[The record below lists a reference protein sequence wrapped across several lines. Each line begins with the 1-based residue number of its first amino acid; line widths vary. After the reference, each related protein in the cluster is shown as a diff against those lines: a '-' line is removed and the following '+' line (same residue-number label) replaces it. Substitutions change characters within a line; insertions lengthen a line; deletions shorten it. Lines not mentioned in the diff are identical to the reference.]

1 MTRATLLFLQGHWA
15 DALMLNPNCLLAI
28 FFLLCYPLAV
38 VLSLMR
44 GRSYIAVGYR
54 LMEAGLR
61 RKAILVPFL
70 LIEAAIWVHNVVAGV

>member
-1 MTRATLLFLQGHWA
+1 
-15 DALMLNPNCLLAI
+15 MLNPNCLLAI

-54 LMEAGLR
+54 LMDAGLR